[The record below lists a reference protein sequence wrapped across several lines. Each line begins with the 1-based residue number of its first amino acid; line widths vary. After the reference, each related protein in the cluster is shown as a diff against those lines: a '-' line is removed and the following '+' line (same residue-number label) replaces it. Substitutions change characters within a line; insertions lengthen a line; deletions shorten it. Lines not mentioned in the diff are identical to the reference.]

1 MCQHGTQAHPIQATY
16 LPPPPPFPLA
26 FPTTTAV
33 RPNECHALQ
42 PTDQSCSVDAC
53 LYVAWWQWQNWRC
66 QHSSTDPDFGP
77 HMVCLIDLILLWFAV
92 HVLWQSL
99 VLVETWCLCGK
110 PRKLLKISVTVSAL
124 RVPPASASSGL
135 RCAECKTRCN
145 VVTGQPTGP
154 RWPMPCGSWRVGTV
168 VV

>member
-1 MCQHGTQAHPIQATY
+1 MCQHGTQAHSMQATY
-16 LPPPPPFPLA
+16 PPPHLSVA
-26 FPTTTAV
+26 FPAATAV

-42 PTDQSCSVDAC
+42 PTDQPCSVDAC
-53 LYVAWWQWQNWRC
+53 LYVIWWQWRNWRY

-92 HVLWQSL
+92 YVLWQSL
-99 VLVETWCLCGK
+99 VLVETWCLCVK
-110 PRKLLKISVTVSAL
+110 PRKLPKISVTVSAL
-124 RVPPASASSGL
+124 WVPPASASSGL

-168 VV
+168 VG